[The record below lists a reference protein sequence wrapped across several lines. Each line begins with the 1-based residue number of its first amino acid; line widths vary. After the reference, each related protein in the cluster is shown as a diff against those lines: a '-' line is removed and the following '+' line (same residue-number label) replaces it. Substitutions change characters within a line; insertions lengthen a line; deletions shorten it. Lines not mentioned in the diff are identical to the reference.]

1 MTILISTDGS
11 GTKAGSPGGWA
22 AVLRAGDKYKEIS
35 GSVADATNNTMELL
49 APIMALRELKRSS
62 QVEITSDSQ
71 YVILGATE
79 RLSKWKR
86 YGWKTMEGEPVK
98 NMALWLELDKELRR
112 HEVTWKLVKG
122 HSGHPDN
129 ERCDVLAGEA
139 RASLMPPKPEKKK
152 RTPVRRKLME
162 EIMAMSPEEIEAVV
176 AFLREKGLFSEK
188 NLPDPL
194 ASEPQLK

>member
-35 GSVADATNNTMELL
+35 GSVADATNNSMELL
-49 APIMALRELKRSS
+49 APIMALRELKRPS
-62 QVEITSDSQ
+62 QVEVTSDSQ

-98 NMALWLELDKELRR
+98 NMTLWLELDEELRR

-139 RASLMPPKPEKKK
+139 RASLMPLKPEKKK
-152 RTPVRRKLME
+152 RAPVRRKLME

-176 AFLREKGLFSEK
+176 AFLRERWIVSAE
-188 NLPDPL
+188 
-194 ASEPQLK
+194 E